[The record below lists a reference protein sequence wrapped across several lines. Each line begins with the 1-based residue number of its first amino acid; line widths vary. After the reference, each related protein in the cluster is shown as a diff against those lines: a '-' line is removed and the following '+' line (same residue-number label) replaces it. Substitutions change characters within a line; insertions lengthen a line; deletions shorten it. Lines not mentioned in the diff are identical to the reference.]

1 MYKEKKMP
9 TRCIKNGLKVEKLL
23 AELTDMTNVE
33 NQLIAIDILFM
44 KIRRVPK
51 SQIIKNG

>member
-1 MYKEKKMP
+1 MP
-9 TRCIKNGLKVEKLL
+9 PRCIKNGLKVEKLP

-33 NQLIAIDILFM
+33 NQLIAIDIPFM